1 MTKFT
6 LIVVSLFCVCACT
19 TQSAGKK
26 HLTIDD
32 IGKDTTS
39 TDPTKQDTTHVVPT
53 PPADTLDISVSE
65 DIEKTADVT
74 SLMKTKAYDWRKAS
88 MRQGCRNGVYVYT
101 ASFNK
106 YSSNPAKLAARI
118 AMLGYKDVHLSPGI
132 DKIRDASSD
141 LKAFIRACTEY
152 GIDVY
157 AIRLSNLLLL
167 SDASRVNED
176 VTMIATYNQKVSKDE
191 RFKGISADLEPHI
204 ARSNN
209 SDYSVPVTDS
219 DGNPIYWNSSTG
231 YYKGGPN
238 DVLLGL
244 TLDRMTQAA
253 TLMKSKGLTLAQT
266 ILPNWQ
272 REFNAGKLTYGSTEQ
287 FLVPCSFLV
296 TMAYKTTAEKIWN
309 NFAGLDV
316 EAATRERCVSVC
328 IKTKVNNQDSETISP
343 RTWSNLLRV
352 GEQLSD
358 MGVAK
363 SGYRGL
369 DMFTFEGIEQMWE
382 WTNDTN

>member
-1 MTKFT
+1 MKKKISLL
-6 LIVVSLFCVCACT
+6 LISLSVCACT
-19 TQSAGKK
+19 PETAGNG

-32 IGKDTTS
+32 IIKKDTTS
-39 TDPTKQDTTHVVPT
+39 TDSSGGKDTTVVTPT
-53 PPADTLDISVSE
+53 DTLNLSVSDE
-65 DIEKTADVT
+65 AVSTADVT
-74 SLMKTKAYDWRKAS
+74 TLMKTKAYAWRKAS

-101 ASFNK
+101 VSFNK

-141 LKAFIRACTEY
+141 LRAFISACSGY

-157 AIRLSNLLLL
+157 AIRLSNLLIF
-167 SDASRVNED
+167 SDASRVNDD
-176 VTMIATYNQKVSKDE
+176 VNMIATYNQKVSKDE

-204 ARSNN
+204 ARSTN
-209 SDYSVPVTDS
+209 SDYYVPATDS
-219 DGNPIYWNSSTG
+219 DGNPIYWDSSSG

-238 DVLLGL
+238 DLLLGL
-244 TLDRMTQAA
+244 TLDRMTLASS
-253 TLMKSKGLTLAQT
+253 LMKSKDLTLAQT

-272 REFNAGKLTYGSTEQ
+272 REFNKGNLTYGSTGQ
-287 FLVPCSFLV
+287 FLVPCSFLI

-316 EAATRERCVSVC
+316 EAASRYRSVSVC
-328 IKTKVNNQDSETISP
+328 IKTKVNDQDSETISP
-343 RTWSNLLRV
+343 RTWSNLLKV

-369 DMFTFEGIEQMWE
+369 DMFTYEGIEEMWE
-382 WTNDTN
+382 WTNDAN